1 MPKSK
6 ASDEGTLQLCSQA
19 GRQVIFVPTANASAL
34 RIYLRTK
41 GLTSTHP
48 HTVSGDTSSLE
59 VLTRFDSSELQT
71 ILDEW
76 KVA

>member
-6 ASDEGTLQLCSQA
+6 ASDAGNLQLCSQA
-19 GRQVIFVPTANASAL
+19 GRQVIFVSTGNAPAL

-48 HTVSGDTSSLE
+48 QSVDGETSSLE
-59 VLTRFDSSELQT
+59 VLTRFESSELQV